1 MPALPYLDFGPRS
14 AKEAAAAPVSLEV
27 DSPVKPARS
36 LRLQRA
42 RAAAIPKATLLDR
55 ARRKPIAIVDV
66 QKTPEFKREKLIESD
81 DEDDNKEEKEA
92 SPAKRESPKK
102 KDSALERAALLRR
115 LGANESSEEG
125 WATAMTFGGGTFAP
139 SMAKQGVR
147 SAELAF
153 LENMEGLSGEHVLKR
168 AILHPELHKACRAL
182 SPRSM
187 LDLQRRVRGKMAA
200 QVEKLRA
207 KFTRELAELDS
218 RGVFHPDANV
228 RRVHTRFLAAV
239 QREVKLGDIEA
250 TCLRELLADRGKQ
263 VTIQE
268 PPPSRPRTSE
278 GPVTAAGLPN
288 PAAVDR
294 SKLLT
299 DDQVFRQFVTWHRAK
314 EKLDRQ
320 QLTQRGRPGPLPATE
335 SFVKSFAALGP
346 PDFARVGEGA
356 HVTERA
362 HGSTREPFE
371 NSFARGNRAIDHQR
385 DRERAAQAAHAAR
398 RALDKAAEARKIARL
413 QEKERAKVERRKREA
428 EDQRRVREAERR
440 RASLESMPSL
450 PRSRPVTRGDAPQLK
465 RRLERVWLL
474 LKLPMATRLAFL
486 QKYASVEH
494 APRLEQAV
502 GLWERAAEAYP
513 RLAKLRR
520 VEARLATGELF
531 QAQDFVSLLRGILV
545 KGDPAPP
552 DVLAEP
558 PVVDADAAA
567 EGCDRGAAAAWLAE
581 CVETYGGRC
590 EAAADEAEAVLGD
603 TMPSHIDFAPPPE
616 PPKVQRSRAGSEAS
630 LGSRA

>member
-1 MPALPYLDFGPRS
+1 M
-14 AKEAAAAPVSLEV
+14 
-27 DSPVKPARS
+27 
-36 LRLQRA
+36 
-42 RAAAIPKATLLDR
+42 
-55 ARRKPIAIVDV
+55 
-66 QKTPEFKREKLIESD
+66 
-81 DEDDNKEEKEA
+81 
-92 SPAKRESPKK
+92 
-102 KDSALERAALLRR
+102 
-115 LGANESSEEG
+115 
-125 WATAMTFGGGTFAP
+125 
-139 SMAKQGVR
+139 
-147 SAELAF
+147 
-153 LENMEGLSGEHVLKR
+153 
-168 AILHPELHKACRAL
+168 
-182 SPRSM
+182 
-187 LDLQRRVRGKMAA
+187 
-200 QVEKLRA
+200 
-207 KFTRELAELDS
+207 
-218 RGVFHPDANV
+218 
-228 RRVHTRFLAAV
+228 
-239 QREVKLGDIEA
+239 
-250 TCLRELLADRGKQ
+250 
-263 VTIQE
+263 
-268 PPPSRPRTSE
+268 
-278 GPVTAAGLPN
+278 PN

-335 SFVKSFAALGP
+335 SFVQSFAALGP

-450 PRSRPVTRGDAPQLK
+450 TRSRPVTRGDDPQLK

-581 CVETYGGRC
+581 CVETYVGRC

-603 TMPSHIDFAPPPE
+603 KMPSHIDFAPPPE